1 MNKQVCCLRNKGFYL
16 YCIKQKTDFEFSTEG
31 IDGDKVFTFPC
42 QDLEAVV
49 SKVSLEN
56 FSSEDLQRKAQED
69 LGWIKEKALIHEKVM
84 EEAMGKDKTLSV
96 IPMKFGIIFKTEEK
110 LAEILNKDYFKFK
123 KILENL
129 AGKQEWSVKVYL
141 NRKSF
146 EEEIKKV
153 SPQVKDKE
161 KEIASMP
168 EGMAYFMENQID
180 ELVSKEVDESLQEY
194 IESFFENLKKHA
206 EAGARGKILEKE
218 LTGGTF
224 PMVLN
229 AIFLVSEEKLK
240 GFVKEINELNGEYK
254 SIGFNF
260 EYSGPWPPY
269 NFIS

>member
-1 MNKQVCCLRNKGFYL
+1 MNKGFYL

-31 IDGDKVFTFPC
+31 IDGGKVFTFPY

-49 SKVSLEN
+49 SEVSLEN

-69 LGWIKEKALIHEKVM
+69 LGWIKEKALIHEKVI
-84 EEAMGKDKTLSV
+84 EEAMGKNKTLSV
-96 IPMKFGIIFKTEEK
+96 IPMKFGIIFKTEEN
-110 LAEILNKDYFKFK
+110 LAEILNKDYLKFK

-141 NRKSF
+141 NWKSF
-146 EEEIKKV
+146 KEEVKKV
-153 SPQVKDKE
+153 NPQVKDKE
-161 KEIASMP
+161 KEIVSMP
-168 EGMAYFMENQID
+168 EGMAYFMEKQID
-180 ELVSKEVDESLQEY
+180 ELVLKEADENLQEH

-218 LTGGTF
+218 LTGSTF
-224 PMVLN
+224 PMVLS
-229 AIFLVSEEKLK
+229 AIFLVSEEKKK

-254 SIGFNF
+254 YKGFNF
-260 EYSGPWPPY
+260 EYGGPWPPY